1 MHQYSHRAEPL
12 VLMGKVLAYS
22 GQQRGASEAGRAA
35 KAYRSALTLDRHNA
49 GALYQCALMLIC
61 YY

>member
-35 KAYRSALTLDRHNA
+35 KAYRTALTLDRHNA
-49 GALYQCALMLIC
+49 GAYTASMGYFYLGH
-61 YY
+61 